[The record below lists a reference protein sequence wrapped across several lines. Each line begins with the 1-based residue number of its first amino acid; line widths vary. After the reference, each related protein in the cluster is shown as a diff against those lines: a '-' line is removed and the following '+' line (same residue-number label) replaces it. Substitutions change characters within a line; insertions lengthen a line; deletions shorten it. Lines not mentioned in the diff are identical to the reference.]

1 VRDGAAAL
9 TVGREVTMTDSMLR
23 AMTWNV
29 WWRFGPHWR
38 DRRPAIRATLERLR
52 PDVVALQEAWAGDG
66 TTQAHELAEALGLH
80 AVFAAPSYPPPG
92 TDSDVADWAGID
104 LGIAVLSR
112 WPVLDHEAPVMPAR
126 HRDWDPV
133 ALTVRVE
140 HPAGPL
146 PIVAACLDY
155 GVPYTD
161 DRIAQAAFVAG
172 LATDPGRDGPCPVLL
187 MGDLN
192 AAPGSPVL
200 RPIEDVLTDA
210 WTAGGGAADAVTLP
224 STHPSAPLEA
234 GPQLI
239 DRRIDHIFLR
249 PGREDQHVLVEGVQL
264 AGEPVHGIHPSDH
277 RAVVADLRW
286 RG

>member
-1 VRDGAAAL
+1 MA
-9 TVGREVTMTDSMLR
+9 DSMVR

-29 WWRFGPHWR
+29 WWRFGPRWR
-38 DRRPAIRATLERLR
+38 DRQPGILATLERFR
-52 PDVVALQEAWAGDG
+52 PDIVALQEVWAGDG
-66 TTQAHELAEALGLH
+66 TSQADELAKSLGMH
-80 AVFAAPSYPPPG
+80 AAFASPSYPPAPAG
-92 TDSDVADWAGID
+92 PEADWAGID

-112 WPVLDHEAPVMPAR
+112 YPILDQQDAVMPAR

-133 ALTVRVE
+133 ALSVRVD
-140 HPAGPL
+140 HPSGPL

-161 DRIAQAAFVAG
+161 DRMAQGAFIAD
-172 LATDPGRDGPCPVLL
+172 LATDPRFDGPCPVLL

-192 AAPGSPVL
+192 AAVGSPVL
-200 RPIEDVLTDA
+200 RPVRDVLTDA
-210 WTAGGGAADAVTLP
+210 WSAGGGAADAVTLP

-234 GPQLI
+234 GPQMV
-239 DRRIDHIFLR
+239 DQRIDHIFFR
-249 PGREDQHVLVEGVQL
+249 PGREDQHVLVEDVRL
-264 AGEPVHGIHPSDH
+264 AGEAVGGVFPSDH